1 MYRLQLVSQKSLKYF
16 LLTTW
21 KLSTQPLG
29 VYVHALHWV
38 QNHTPSGS
46 SVSPTQMK
54 WNHSLGQ
61 SGPSQ
66 ATMSPD
72 AVSAQTKDTIITII
86 VSIAGVRVM
95 RYSSEFELSAKQLWK
110 KVVGEEAGKFRK
122 VGRHYLWVSLYTLNM
137 YALGSPTKKSQY
149 CLLHIESCVWTCM

>member
-1 MYRLQLVSQKSLKYF
+1 MPLESTRYLWLLLHLQTFVKLLLYNSLYLWHYYCFVSFYQCSYRLQLVSQKSLKYF

-29 VYVHALHWV
+29 IGVYVCALHWV

-95 RYSSEFELSAKQLWK
+95 RYSSEQR
-110 KVVGEEAGKFRK
+110 GEW
-122 VGRHYLWVSLYTLNM
+122 LDCS
-137 YALGSPTKKSQY
+137 
-149 CLLHIESCVWTCM
+149 